1 MLVAVEPMK
10 DAVLNSGKQ
19 PALEARNIRRREKA
33 PAAEILHGISAVFQK
48 ARLTALVG
56 ADGAGKTTFMR
67 ILAGI
72 LPPSEGEVLVFGEN
86 LYRDVSRLQKMVGYM
101 PQKFGLYED
110 LSVAENFSLYAD
122 LFGLSQADRRERTAQ
137 LLAMTGLS
145 GFTERPA
152 GKLSGGMKQK
162 LGLACALLNHPRILP
177 WALIRSRER
186 SSGKYCGAMSTR
198 RACALSSPRLIWM
211 RRRCAT
217 R

>member
-110 LSVAENFSLYAD
+110 LSVAENF
-122 LFGLSQADRRERTAQ
+122 
-137 LLAMTGLS
+137 
-145 GFTERPA
+145 
-152 GKLSGGMKQK
+152 
-162 LGLACALLNHPRILP
+162 
-177 WALIRSRER
+177 
-186 SSGKYCGAMSTR
+186 
-198 RACALSSPRLIWM
+198 
-211 RRRCAT
+211 
-217 R
+217 